1 MPRNGKKGNGR
12 KQHTDETKE
21 LARAR
26 VAAGESLSRVARELG
41 IAKSTLHTWLTQ
53 ADRDGHQESREKRKE
68 QFIDK
73 AWDVIDQALDLSSQK
88 IRLATVSAERFEP
101 LLQQLIELLQKRE
114 DVDAGQVRDIIKA
127 VSQVMNIGL
136 TEISTFTGTIYDKQA
151 KANGEED
158 AKFVF
163 EIRGEGDYKVLAEAL
178 EGLSDGAKREVL
190 DNIKRLRGEAA
201 QIQH

>member
-1 MPRNGKKGNGR
+1 MSRKSKIR

-41 IAKSTLHTWLTQ
+41 LAKSTLHTWLTQ

>member
-1 MPRNGKKGNGR
+1 MSRKSKIR
-12 KQHTDETKE
+12 KQHSEETKE

-68 QFIDK
+68 KFIDK

>member
-68 QFIDK
+68 KFIDK